1 MRHRFALGRNI
12 IAPMATFPLNR
23 TDRRLLEILQRD
35 GHLTNLEL
43 AERVSLSPSACLRR
57 VRALEKAGVIRRY
70 VAVVDPRKVG
80 LGLMAFVN
88 VKLEKR
94 GRMPTDA
101 FARAVKDWPEVLA
114 CHSLT
119 GDMDYLLRVQ
129 VEDLEHFARFVMDS
143 LLKHPG
149 VLDVKSSFVLEEV
162 KETTALPLGHLS

>member
-1 MRHRFALGRNI
+1 MER
-12 IAPMATFPLNR
+12 LNR
-23 TDRRLLEILQRD
+23 TDRKILDVLQHDGRLS
-35 GHLTNLEL
+35 NLEV
-43 AERVSLSPSACLRR
+43 AGRVSLSPSATLRR
-57 VRALEKAGVIRRY
+57 IRVLESTGVIRRY
-70 VAVVDPRKVG
+70 VALVDPRRVG

-101 FARAVKDWPEVLA
+101 FARAVKDWPEVMA

-129 VEDLEHFARFVMDS
+129 VEDLEHFSRFVMDS

-162 KETTALPLGHLS
+162 KETTALPLSHLGG

>member
-1 MRHRFALGRNI
+1 MTKA
-12 IAPMATFPLNR
+12 IAFNR
-23 TDRRLLEILQRD
+23 TDRRLLELLQRD
-35 GHLTNLEL
+35 GNLTNLEL
-43 AERVSLSPSACLRR
+43 AEKVSLSPSACLRR

-70 VAVVDPRKVG
+70 VAILEPRKLG
-80 LGLMAFVN
+80 LALMAFVN

-94 GRMPTDA
+94 GRVQADA

-129 VEDLEHFARFVMDS
+129 VENLEHFSRFVMDS

-149 VLDVKSSFVLEEV
+149 VLDVRSSFVLEEV
-162 KETTALPLGHLS
+162 KETTALPLGHFAA

>member
-1 MRHRFALGRNI
+1 M
-12 IAPMATFPLNR
+12 APLHLNR
-23 TDRRLLEILQRD
+23 TDRRLLELLQRD
-35 GHLTNLEL
+35 GSLTNLEL
-43 AERVSLSPSACLRR
+43 AARVSLSPSACLRR

-70 VAVVDPRKVG
+70 VALLDARKIG
-80 LGLMAFVN
+80 LALMGFVT

-114 CHSLT
+114 CHALT

-129 VEDLEHFARFVMDS
+129 VEGLDHVSRFVMDS

-162 KETTALPLGHLS
+162 KETTVLPLSHLTG

>member
-1 MRHRFALGRNI
+1 M
-12 IAPMATFPLNR
+12 APVLLNR
-23 TDRRLLEILQRD
+23 TDRRLLELLQRD
-35 GHLTNLEL
+35 GSLTNLEL
-43 AERVSLSPSACLRR
+43 AARVHLSPSACLRR

-70 VAVVDPRKVG
+70 VALLDPRKVG
-80 LGLMAFVN
+80 LGLMGFVT

-114 CHSLT
+114 CHALT

-129 VEDLEHFARFVMDS
+129 VEDLDHFSRFVMNS

-149 VLDVKSSFVLEEV
+149 VLDVKSSVGLEEV
-162 KETTALPLGHLS
+162 KETTALPLAHLA

>member
-1 MRHRFALGRNI
+1 
-12 IAPMATFPLNR
+12 MATPRFNR

-57 VRALEKAGVIRRY
+57 VRALEESGVIRRY
-70 VAVVDPRKVG
+70 VALVDARKVG
-80 LGLMAFVN
+80 LSLTGFVN

-101 FARAVKDWPEVLA
+101 FARAVKDWPEVLG
-114 CHSLT
+114 CHALT

-129 VEDLEHFARFVMDS
+129 VEDLDHFSRFVMDS

-149 VLDVKSSFVLEEV
+149 VLDVRSSFVLHEV
-162 KETTALPLGHLS
+162 KETTALPLAHLGSP

>member
-1 MRHRFALGRNI
+1 
-12 IAPMATFPLNR
+12 MASAQLNR

-35 GHLTNLEL
+35 GRLTNLEL

-57 VRALEKAGVIRRY
+57 IRALESTGVIRRY
-70 VAVVDPRKVG
+70 VALVDARRVG
-80 LGLMAFVN
+80 LSLMAFVN

-101 FARAVKDWPEVLA
+101 FARAVKDWPE
-114 CHSLT
+114 
-119 GDMDYLLRVQ
+119 LRVQ

-162 KETTALPLGHLS
+162 KETTALPLGHLG

>member
-1 MRHRFALGRNI
+1 MTKA
-12 IAPMATFPLNR
+12 IAFNR
-23 TDRRLLEILQRD
+23 TDRRLLDLLQRD
-35 GHLTNLEL
+35 GNLTNLEL
-43 AERVSLSPSACLRR
+43 AEKVSLSPSACLRR
-57 VRALEKAGVIRRY
+57 VRVLEEAGVIRRY
-70 VAVVDPRKVG
+70 VAIVDPKRVG

-94 GRMPTDA
+94 GRTPADG

-119 GDMDYLLRVQ
+119 GDMDYLLRVH
-129 VEDLEHFARFVMDS
+129 VENLDHFSRFVMDS

-162 KETTALPLGHLS
+162 KETTALPLAHFAA

>member
-1 MRHRFALGRNI
+1 MALPTI
-12 IAPMATFPLNR
+12 NR
-23 TDRRLLEILQRD
+23 TDRKLLEILQRD

-70 VAVVDPRKVG
+70 VALVDARKVG
-80 LGLMAFVN
+80 LALTAFVN
-88 VKLEKR
+88 LKLEKR
-94 GRMPTDA
+94 GRQPADA
-101 FARAVKDWPEVLA
+101 FARAVKDWPEVLG

-119 GDMDYLLRVQ
+119 GDMDYVLRVQ
-129 VEDLEHFARFVMDS
+129 VEDLDHFSRFVMDS

-162 KETTALPLGHLS
+162 KETTALPLAHLG

>member
-1 MRHRFALGRNI
+1 
-12 IAPMATFPLNR
+12 MASFPLNR

-35 GHLTNLEL
+35 GHLTNQEL

-57 VRALEKAGVIRRY
+57 VRALEESGVIRRY
-70 VAVVDPRKVG
+70 VAIIDPRKVG
-80 LGLMAFVN
+80 LPLTAFVN

-101 FARAVKDWPEVLA
+101 FARAVKDWPEVLG

-129 VEDLEHFARFVMDS
+129 VGDLEHFSRFVMDS
-143 LLKHPG
+143 LLKLPG
-149 VLDVKSSFVLEEV
+149 VLDVKSSFVLEEI
-162 KETTALPLGHLS
+162 KETTALPIAHLPA

>member
-1 MRHRFALGRNI
+1 MTTA
-12 IAPMATFPLNR
+12 PLNR
-23 TDRRLLEILQRD
+23 TDRRLLEILQRE
-35 GHLTNLEL
+35 GRLTNLEL

-57 VRALEKAGVIRRY
+57 VRALEQAGVIRRY
-70 VAVVDPRKVG
+70 VALVDARKVG
-80 LGLMAFVN
+80 LGLMGFVT

-101 FARAVKDWPEVLA
+101 FAKVVKEWPEVLA

-129 VEDLEHFARFVMDS
+129 VEDLDHFSRFVMDS

-149 VLDVKSSFVLEEV
+149 VIDVKSSFVLEEV
-162 KETTALPLGHLS
+162 KETTALPLAHLGT

>member
-1 MRHRFALGRNI
+1 MALPTI
-12 IAPMATFPLNR
+12 NR
-23 TDRRLLEILQRD
+23 TDRKLLEILQRD

-43 AERVSLSPSACLRR
+43 AERVNLSPSACLRR

-70 VAVVDPRKVG
+70 VALVDARKVG
-80 LGLMAFVN
+80 LALTAFVN
-88 VKLEKR
+88 VKFEKR

-101 FARAVKDWPEVLA
+101 FAKAVRDWPEVLG

-119 GDMDYLLRVQ
+119 GDMDYVLRVQ
-129 VEDLEHFARFVMDS
+129 VEDLDHFSRFVMDS

-162 KETTALPLGHLS
+162 KETTALPLAHLG

>member
-1 MRHRFALGRNI
+1 MER
-12 IAPMATFPLNR
+12 LNR
-23 TDRRLLEILQRD
+23 TDRKLLEILQRD
-35 GHLTNLEL
+35 GRLTNLEV
-43 AERVSLSPSACLRR
+43 AGRVNLSPSACLRR
-57 VRALEKAGVIRRY
+57 IRALEAAGVVRRY
-70 VAVVDPRKVG
+70 VALVDPRKVG

-94 GRMPTDA
+94 GRMPTDT
-101 FARAVKDWPEVLA
+101 FAKAVKEWPEVLA

-129 VEDLEHFARFVMDS
+129 VEHLDHFSRFVMDS

-162 KETTALPLGHLS
+162 KETTALPLAQLG

>member
-1 MRHRFALGRNI
+1 MTKA
-12 IAPMATFPLNR
+12 IAFNR
-23 TDRRLLEILQRD
+23 TDRRLLDLLQRD
-35 GHLTNLEL
+35 GNLTNLEL
-43 AERVSLSPSACLRR
+43 AEKVSLSPSACLRR
-57 VRALEKAGVIRRY
+57 VRALEEAGVIRRY
-70 VAVVDPRKVG
+70 VAIVDPKRVG

-94 GRMPTDA
+94 GRTPADG

-119 GDMDYLLRVQ
+119 GDMDYLLRVH
-129 VEDLEHFARFVMDS
+129 VENLDHFSRFVMDS

-162 KETTALPLGHLS
+162 KETTALPLAHFSG

>member
-1 MRHRFALGRNI
+1 M
-12 IAPMATFPLNR
+12 APTRLNR
-23 TDRRLLEILQRD
+23 TDRRLLELLQRD
-35 GHLTNLEL
+35 GSLTNLEL
-43 AERVSLSPSACLRR
+43 ASRVHLSPSACLRR

-70 VAVVDPRKVG
+70 VALLDPRKVG
-80 LGLMAFVN
+80 LGLMGFVT

-114 CHSLT
+114 CHALT
-119 GDMDYLLRVQ
+119 GDMDYVLRVQ
-129 VEDLEHFARFVMDS
+129 VEDLDHFSRFVMNS

-162 KETTALPLGHLS
+162 KETTALPLTHLNA

>member
-1 MRHRFALGRNI
+1 
-12 IAPMATFPLNR
+12 MATIALNR
-23 TDRRLLEILQRD
+23 TDRRLLELLQRH
-35 GHLTNLEL
+35 GNITNLEL
-43 AERVSLSPSACLRR
+43 AGKVSLSPSACLRR
-57 VRALEKAGVIRRY
+57 VRALEQAGVIRRY
-70 VAVVDPRKVG
+70 VALVDPRSIG

-101 FARAVKDWPEVLA
+101 FARAVKDWPEVMA

-119 GDMDYLLRVQ
+119 GEMDYLLRVQ
-129 VEDLEHFARFVMDS
+129 VADLDHFARFVMES

-162 KETTALPLGHLS
+162 KETTALPLSHLAA